1 MSVQR
6 FSRLCACVCLF
17 LLSFAT
23 GTPSRVSRQLN
34 GTAGGKILR
43 IQPLGNSITFGYLS
57 SDGNG
62 YRLGL
67 QDLLLADGNTVQYVG
82 SVQAGNITD
91 NFNEGHPGAVITQ
104 IAQYARLSLPE
115 LPNVVLLMAGTND
128 MNGLVNITGAPAR
141 LGDLLDEINAAVPGV
156 TTVVAQLTPAAN
168 ATVEKAIED
177 FNAEIPNVV
186 SSKVAAGQKVSVVNM
201 MDYVTVNDLKDGL
214 HPTDHGYQQMAQ
226 AWFKGIQQ
234 VQSNGWVS
242 EPATTNA
249 TNKTNPTN
257 AVTLAMQ
264 TSSPTASSMPVTKTT
279 ISSASRSGVGMG
291 GMAAVLTLLGSFLLY
306 T

>member
-1 MSVQR
+1 M
-6 FSRLCACVCLF
+6 
-17 LLSFAT
+17 T
-23 GTPSRVSRQLN
+23 TPSKVSRQSN
-34 GTAGGKILR
+34 ATAGGKILR

-82 SVQAGNITD
+82 SVQAGNMTD
-91 NFNEGHPGAVITQ
+91 NFNEGHPGAVIEQ

-128 MNGLVNITGAPAR
+128 MNGLVNISGAPAR
-141 LGDLLDEINAAVPGV
+141 LANLLDEINTAVPGV

-168 ATVEKAIED
+168 VTVEKAIEA
-177 FNAEIPNVV
+177 FNAEIPKVV

-201 MDYVTVNDLKDGL
+201 MDYVTVNDLRDGL

-234 VQSNGWVS
+234 VQLDGWVS
-242 EPATTNA
+242 QPSTMTATR
-249 TNKTNPTN
+249 

-264 TSSPTASSMPVTKTT
+264 TSSSTASSMPVSKTNV
-279 ISSASRSGVGMG
+279 SSGSRSGASMG
-291 GMAAVLTLLGSFLLY
+291 GMVAISALLGYFLLY